1 MEGNAKI
8 MRLIARDEA
17 LHQKGTQSKIR
28 LWQMGKDD
36 PEMAEIAYQ
45 YEEEA
50 TKIFLEVYEQEKEWA
65 EHLFSIGDVDGVSL
79 KSTIAYIEHLTDQRM
94 RAVGLQSP
102 FKPTPNPYPWMNKW
116 LKSDNVQVAPQ
127 EVEVSSYLVGN
138 LNTEISD
145 EAYAKWRQKYA

>member
-1 MEGNAKI
+1 
-8 MRLIARDEA
+8 
-17 LHQKGTQSKIR
+17 
-28 LWQMGKDD
+28 
-36 PEMAEIAYQ
+36 MAEIAYQ